1 MLPRRKTRQITVG
14 DDRVGR
20 VRIGGDAPIAVQTM
34 TAGYTHEVDACVAEI
49 ERYAKAGA
57 DVVRV
62 AVPERK
68 DTEALR
74 HILPQVSVPVVADV
88 HFHYQRALEAIEAGV
103 HKIRL
108 NPGNIDDREQVNKV
122 IDACKE
128 RGIPIRIGVNEGSII
143 ERKDKQRRAEEL
155 GKFFADR
162 RSGHMLAL
170 MIAKLEEYLDIFDA
184 RGFHDVAISAKSMDA
199 AMVIDVY
206 TEISERFD
214 YPLHLGVTHAGPRD
228 TGMIRSIAALGTLI
242 ANGIGDTLRI
252 SYASDH
258 LDEVKDGLELLYSL
272 GKRERKGVELIA
284 CPTCGRI
291 QVDLFTLVKEV
302 ERKLMPELELPIKV
316 AVMGCI
322 VNGPGEAEGADV
334 AVFAG
339 DRRGIIYV
347 QGQKVANVPEAEIL
361 DRLLAECRAFEAKV
375 RAGEAKLGEKVVA
388 IVPPDPIGDLGSG
401 ADRIRAGLVEKITI
415 GETG

>member
-1 MLPRRKTRQITVG
+1 MLERRKTRQITVG

-20 VRIGGDAPIAVQTM
+20 VRMGGDAPISVQTM
-34 TAGYTHEVDACVAEI
+34 TAGYTHDIDACVAEI

-74 HILPQVSVPVVADV
+74 HILAQVSVPIVADV

-108 NPGNIDDREQVNKV
+108 NPGNITDREQVNQV

-128 RGIPIRIGVNEGSII
+128 RGIPIRVGVNEGSII
-143 ERKDKQRRAEEL
+143 ERKDKLRRAEEL
-155 GKFFADR
+155 GKFFASHK
-162 RSGHMLAL
+162 SGHMMAL
-170 MIAKLEEYLDIFDA
+170 MIAKLEEYLDIFEA
-184 RGFHDVAISAKSMDA
+184 RNFHDVAISAKSMDA
-199 AMVIDVY
+199 ALVIDVY
-206 TEISERFD
+206 TEISKRFD

-228 TGMIRSIAALGTLI
+228 TGAIRSIAALSTLL
-242 ANGIGDTLRI
+242 ANGVGDTLRI

-258 LDEVKDGLELLYSL
+258 LDEVKDGLELLYCL
-272 GKRERKGVELIA
+272 GKRERKGIDLIA

-302 ERKLMPELELPIKV
+302 ERVLMPEITLPLKV

-347 QGQKVANVPEAEIL
+347 QGQRVANVPEAEIL
-361 DRLLAECRAFEAKV
+361 DRLLLECREFEAKV
-375 RAGEAKLGEKVVA
+375 KRGEATLGQKLVT
-388 IVPPDPIGDLGSG
+388 IVPPDPIGELGSG
-401 ADRIRAGLVEKITI
+401 VAKIKAGVVEQITI
-415 GETG
+415 GKT